1 MTETTSKHD
10 SEGRVT
16 EIVVNDKRS
25 DMMPS
30 EPATTTALQMLRMV
44 EKVMMVPDIPIERI
58 EMAIKMKND
67 MENREYEKL
76 FYADLAAMQVELPRV
91 VESKKAHNSSYAPLE
106 DINDTIRPSMQKHG
120 FAVTFRVTQ
129 PEGNIQVET
138 ILSHKAG
145 HHINTV
151 ITLPPDTSGSK
162 NGTQAVGSSISYG
175 KRYGISALLNIS
187 TGDDTDG
194 AGLGQPVQGPAVE
207 APVELSGKAADW
219 IIACEECATAAEL
232 QECYTEG
239 WADLKGDGY
248 GRQEFM
254 KAKEAAKARLATE
267 AAA

>member
-1 MTETTSKHD
+1 M
-10 SEGRVT
+10 GN

-25 DMMPS
+25 DMMPP
-30 EPATTTALQMLRMV
+30 EPATTPAIQMLRMV

-67 MENREYEKL
+67 MENRDYEKL

-91 VESKKAHNSSYAPLE
+91 IESKKAHNSSYAPLE
-106 DINDTIRPSMQKHG
+106 DINDTIRPAMQKWG

-129 PEGNIQVET
+129 PGGAIQVET

-194 AGLGQPVQGPAVE
+194 YAAGRKDTQTNSPT
-207 APVELSGKAADW
+207 ELSSKALDW
-219 IIACEECATAAEL
+219 VAMLEE
-232 QECYTEG
+232 QRTEKDLLDCFTTG
-239 WADLKGDGY
+239 WASLKGDGA
-248 GRQEFM
+248 GREAFM
-254 KAKEAAKARLATE
+254 KAKDAAKARVAK
-267 AAA
+267 